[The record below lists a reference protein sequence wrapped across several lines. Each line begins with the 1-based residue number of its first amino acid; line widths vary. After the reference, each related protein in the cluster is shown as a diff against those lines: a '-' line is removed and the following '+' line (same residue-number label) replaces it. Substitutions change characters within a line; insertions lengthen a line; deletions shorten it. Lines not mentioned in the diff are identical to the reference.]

1 MPTPIEY
8 FEGCSFLLS
17 TGRSHMHV
25 CSWWGV
31 DQHYAAPICAQRTE
45 KFPLWR
51 SKASSLWRCNPPQ
64 VANTAKRGAKG
75 RSQRPRSMR
84 PTRSSKGP
92 MGTMLLLTTPLTRS
106 RARWAGMP
114 GVADAEAAHERAQIN
129 NVLLTRLLYSRCSR
143 VGPRVVRGWFKYNKR

>member
-1 MPTPIEY
+1 MLFPAVDGSFPHARVYMVGSGPTLCCAKLRAKDRKVSL
-8 FEGCSFLLS
+8 FGGVKRVLS
-17 TGRSHMHV
+17 GDVT
-25 CSWWGV
+25 
-31 DQHYAAPICAQRTE
+31 
-45 KFPLWR
+45 PLRW
-51 SKASSLWRCNPPQ
+51 PTQP
-64 VANTAKRGAKG
+64 KRGAKG

-129 NVLLTRLLYSRCSR
+129 NVLFTRLPYSRYSR